1 MNADLLGQT
10 VRVPDITPATPLD
23 RRSFLRVGS
32 LALGGLTLPGLLAA
46 RARGAQSPGSFRKS
60 VILIW
65 QAGGPSHIDMY
76 DLKPNAP
83 AEVRGE
89 FKPIPTNV
97 PGIQI
102 SEQLPAQSKVFD
114 KLSVVRSA
122 FHTNAG
128 HGMGAQWMLT
138 GYQPTIEVNDN
149 IYPST
154 GSVVAKLK
162 GPNTPGLP
170 AYVNLPRVLSLG
182 KAAYLGASY
191 NPFAPDANPNEA
203 SFQVRNLKLPG
214 RVDAD
219 RLERRKQLAGDLDNL
234 RRDLDTKG
242 DMSGLDTFYRDAMEM
257 VTNTKAQ
264 QAFDVNHES
273 VKLRDRYGRN
283 DMGQCCLLAR
293 RLVEAG
299 VTFVTI
305 QAGGGWDTH
314 SNNFSEL
321 KRKLLPQFD
330 TAVAALV
337 EDLCDRGLQDDV
349 LVMAMGEF
357 GRTPKINKDAG
368 RDHWP
373 GAMSVLYAGGGLKM
387 GQAIGTTNALG
398 EYPTSKPYTPGCV
411 LSTMYHT
418 LGIDHKHVFYDQA
431 QRPMPVLNEG
441 EPIKELIG

>member
-1 MNADLLGQT
+1 MFDLNLN
-10 VRVPDITPATPLD
+10 
-23 RRSFLRVGS
+23 RRAMLKVGALS
-32 LALGGLTLPGLLAA
+32 LGGLTLPGLLAA
-46 RARGAQSPGSFRKS
+46 RAKAGQSSLSNKKS

-89 FKPIPTNV
+89 FKPINTNV

-102 SEQLPAQSKVFD
+102 GELLPQQAKIFD

-128 HGMGAQWMLT
+128 HGMGSQWMQT
-138 GYQPTIEVNDN
+138 GYHATIEVNDN

-162 GPNTPGLP
+162 GPNDPGLP
-170 AYVNLPRVLSLG
+170 AYVNLPRKAPFG
-182 KAAYLGASY
+182 NAAYLGASF
-191 NPFAPDANPNEA
+191 NPFTPDANPNEA
-203 SFQVRNLKLPG
+203 TFQVRNLKMPG
-214 RVDAD
+214 RVSAD
-219 RLERRKQLAGDLDNL
+219 RLENRKKLVSDIDNM

-242 DMSGLDTFYRDAMEM
+242 DISGLDTFYRDAMEM

-264 QAFDVNHES
+264 QAFDVNKEAA
-273 VKLRDRYGRN
+273 KLRDRYGRN
-283 DMGQCCLLAR
+283 DLGQCCLLAR
-293 RLVEAG
+293 RLVESG

-314 SNNFSEL
+314 SNNFTEL
-321 KRKLLPQFD
+321 KKKLLPQFD
-330 TAVAALV
+330 TGVSALV
-337 EDLCDRGLQDDV
+337 QDLCDRGLQDDV

-373 GAMSVLYAGGGLKM
+373 GAMSILYAGGGLKM
-387 GQAIGTTNALG
+387 GQAIGTTNALA
-398 EYPTSKPYTPGCV
+398 EYPNSKPYTPGCV
-411 LSTMYHT
+411 LSTMYHV
-418 LGIDHKHVFYDQA
+418 LGVDHKHTFYDDGK
-431 QRPMPVLNEG
+431 RPMPVLAEG
-441 EPIKELIG
+441 EPIKELVG